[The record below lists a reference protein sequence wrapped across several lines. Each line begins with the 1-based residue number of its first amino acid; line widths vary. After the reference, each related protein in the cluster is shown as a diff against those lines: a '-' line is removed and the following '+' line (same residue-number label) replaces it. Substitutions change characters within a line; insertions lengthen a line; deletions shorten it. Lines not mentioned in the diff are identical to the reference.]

1 MSAESHPEEEA
12 SARSGAGS
20 HYREFL
26 EDHEE
31 LMRHKWLMSEKAGHD
46 VGLEV
51 ALVDWVTHHRAA
63 FHRQRA
69 GRRTES

>member
-1 MSAESHPEEEA
+1 MSPESYPEEEA
-12 SARSGAGS
+12 SARSGAGGY
-20 HYREFL
+20 YREFL

-46 VGLEV
+46 VGLEA

-69 GRRTES
+69 GRRAEP

>member
-1 MSAESHPEEEA
+1 MSPESYPEEEA
-12 SARSGAGS
+12 FARSSAGS
-20 HYREFL
+20 YYREFL

-46 VGLEV
+46 VGLEA
-51 ALVDWVTHHRAA
+51 ALMDWVIHHRAA

-69 GRRTES
+69 SRRAEP